1 MERKV
6 WAKDEFLNKY
16 DELRRQGLDDLE
28 IKERFDMDYMNIVN
42 FRDLRKY
49 FMVYSDDKNV
59 NEIIE
64 RLKKSVDE
72 CGAMYINKKLWAPVD
87 SMNALG
93 IAVAVLKNEGYEE
106 WFICMGK
113 SDEENKMY
121 ILLASP
127 KIDDTDIL
135 EFVKKT
141 KQVVDNK
148 S

>member
-72 CGAMYINKKLWAPVD
+72 CGAMYINKKLWRSFDPMGVFE
-87 SMNALG
+87 

-106 WFICMGK
+106 WFICIGK

>member
-6 WAKDEFLNKY
+6 WTKDEFLNKY
-16 DELRRQGLDDLE
+16 DELKRQGLDDLE

-49 FMVYSDDKNV
+49 FIVYSDDKNV

-87 SMNALG
+87 PMG
-93 IAVAVLKNEGYEE
+93 VFEIAVAVLKNEGYEE

-135 EFVKKT
+135 EFIKKT

>member
-6 WAKDEFLNKY
+6 WTKEEFLNKY
-16 DELRRQGLDDLE
+16 DELRSQGLDDIE
-28 IKERFDMDYMNIVN
+28 IKERFDMDYMNIAN
-42 FRDLRKY
+42 FSDLRRY
-49 FMVYSDDKNV
+49 FMVFSDDKNV

-72 CGAMYINKKLWAPVD
+72 VGAMYINKKLWTPFD
-87 SMNALG
+87 PMG
-93 IAVAVLKNEGYEE
+93 IFEIAVAVLKNEGYEE
-106 WFICMGK
+106 WFIRMGK

-127 KIDDTDIL
+127 KFDETDIL

-141 KQVVDNK
+141 GQVVNNK